1 MVRSCQVCDKFAW
14 LLPPICQFAL
24 RWLFDVHRCAVLKSS
39 HPLAGTATDKT
50 VAVITER
57 GQASLRRV
65 FEAERARR
73 FVVSKHLAKARQRD
87 DGAQGLFGFFLGH
100 MVFELVL
107 EPRHRGS
114 MT

>member
-1 MVRSCQVCDKFAW
+1 MSGLRQVRMVAPANLSICITVAVRRAQVCC
-14 LLPPICQFAL
+14 PQI
-24 RWLFDVHRCAVLKSS
+24 S

-73 FVVSKHLAKARQRD
+73 FVVSKHLAKAR
-87 DGAQGLFGFFLGH
+87 
-100 MVFELVL
+100 
-107 EPRHRGS
+107 
-114 MT
+114 